1 MHTPVQRNYAIAWCI
16 GVDCKFNGG
25 FGVAAFT
32 LAELESM
39 VVVNMGDYKTA
50 RGETKLMTKDLG
62 SCVGVALRD
71 PHTGVGGLLH
81 VMLPNHTMTG
91 RQDFVAAKYADSG
104 LDEMIDT
111 LVLEGAQRKRLVAKI
126 AGAAH
131 MFHCDEIPESRDISS
146 RNLNAVIEKLDA
158 LGIPLLASDVGENFP
173 RTVVFEPGSGSF
185 RILTPGK
192 EEKMI

>member
-1 MHTPVQRNYAIAWCI
+1 MAS
-16 GVDCKFNGG
+16 
-25 FGVAAFT
+25 FT
-32 LAELESM
+32 VAELESM

-81 VMLPNHTMTG
+81 VMLPDHTMSS
-91 RQDFVAAKYADSG
+91 RSNFVAAKYADSG

-111 LVLEGAQRKRLVAKI
+111 LVLEGAHRKRLVAKI

-131 MFHCDEIPESRDISS
+131 MIKCDLIPESRDISS
-146 RNLNAVIEKLDA
+146 RNLNAVVEKLA
-158 LGIPLLASDVGENFP
+158 ELKIPLLASDVGEDFP

>member
-1 MHTPVQRNYAIAWCI
+1 M
-16 GVDCKFNGG
+16 
-25 FGVAAFT
+25 AAFT

-104 LDEMIDT
+104 LDEMIDLSLIHISEPT
-111 LVLEGAQRKRLVAKI
+111 RL
-126 AGAAH
+126 
-131 MFHCDEIPESRDISS
+131 
-146 RNLNAVIEKLDA
+146 L
-158 LGIPLLASDVGENFP
+158 
-173 RTVVFEPGSGSF
+173 
-185 RILTPGK
+185 
-192 EEKMI
+192 